1 VTLGYVTMSNHRDMT
16 TSDQSTSGKVR
27 ARRKRPPFRLD
38 RPKSGI
44 ARRAFSALVNPAV
57 ERALAFHKLNAVYH
71 DVCQNTTDDHFAA
84 KALESLKVT
93 VDVSDRELERIPK
106 TGPLVVVANH
116 PFGAIDGM
124 ILMSILHRARP
135 DAKVMA
141 NFLLHRIREL
151 RSMLICV
158 DPFEG
163 QGAAARNLGP
173 LKQAIRHVKE
183 GGALGCFPAG
193 EVAHLDIHQRA
204 IVDPQWSE
212 TIAGIVRRTGATVVP
227 LYFHGRNSPLFQLL
241 GMIHPRLRT
250 VMLPRELLKKHSRTI
265 KVKVGHPITAARL
278 AEFPDSR
285 RTIDYL
291 RMRTYLQSAGLHRR
305 YDREAPSSFGSP
317 ETEPHLSPI
326 IPAVEADKLADEI
339 AALPAGAKLVEAG
352 DQYVYTARAHQIPLC
367 LREIGRLREITFR
380 GVGEGTGKPLDLDRF
395 DETYLHLFIWQRD
408 KREIVGAYRLGQTDV
423 ILPEHGIA
431 GLYTSTLFDYD
442 RNLMDQIDPALE
454 MGRSFVRPEY
464 QKSYA
469 PLMNL
474 WKGIGRFMCLNPQ
487 YVRLFGPVSI
497 SNDYNDLSRRLMV
510 EFLMANK
517 FARDLAALCRA
528 RHPMRRPKRKRIV
541 KGVDSVVVKDIEE
554 VSDIIADIEREPK
567 GVPILLK
574 QYLRLGAQLLGFN
587 IDPDFGDVLDGLILI
602 DLRDTDP
609 RILGKYMGKD
619 AMAEFLAHHTS

>member
-1 VTLGYVTMSNHRDMT
+1 MHDHRDMT
-16 TSDQSTSGKVR
+16 TTNPPEPGK
-27 ARRKRPPFRLD
+27 AHDRRRRPPFRLN
-38 RPKSGI
+38 RPRNGI
-44 ARRAFSALVNPAV
+44 AKRAFSALVNPAV
-57 ERALAFHKLNAVYH
+57 ERALAFHKLNAVYD
-71 DVCQNTTDDHFAA
+71 DVCQDTTDEHFAA
-84 KALESLKVT
+84 KALASLKVA
-93 VDVSDRELERIPK
+93 VDVSDRELARIPD
-106 TGPLVVVANH
+106 TGPLIIVANH

-151 RSMLICV
+151 REMLICV

-163 QGAAARNLGP
+163 DGARARNLGP
-173 LKQAIRHVKE
+173 LKEAIRHVKA

-193 EVAHLDIHQRA
+193 EVAHLDLHQRA
-204 IVDPQWSE
+204 IVDPRWSE
-212 TIAGIVRRTGATVVP
+212 TVAGIVRRTGATVVP

-250 VMLPRELLKKHSRTI
+250 VMLPRELLRKHSRTI
-265 KVKVGHPITAARL
+265 KVKVGHPIPAGRL
-278 AEFPDSR
+278 AEFPDDR

-291 RMRTYLQSAGLHRR
+291 RMRTYLQAAGLHPRSRR
-305 YDREAPSSFGSP
+305 GVAPTFTP
-317 ETEPHLSPI
+317 TEPEPQLADI
-326 IPAVEADKLADEI
+326 IPAVDPAKLREEI
-339 AALPAGAKLVEAG
+339 DGLPAEAKLVAAG
-352 DQYVYTARAHQIPLC
+352 EQDVYAAPAHQIPLC
-367 LREIGRLREITFR
+367 LREIGRLREISFR
-380 GVGEGTGKPLDLDRF
+380 AVGEGTGKPLDLDRF
-395 DETYLHLFIWQRD
+395 DETYLHLFIWERN
-408 KREIVGAYRLGQTDV
+408 RLEIVGAYRLGQTDL
-423 ILPEHGIA
+423 ILPRHGIA

-442 RNLMDQIDPALE
+442 RSLMDQIDPALE
-454 MGRSFVRPEY
+454 MGRSFVRTEY

-474 WKGIGRFMCLNPQ
+474 WKGIARFMCLNPR
-487 YVRLFGPVSI
+487 YVRLLGPVSI

-510 EFLMANK
+510 EFLMANR

-541 KGVDSVVVKDIEE
+541 KGVDSVVVKDIDE

-602 DLRDTDP
+602 DLRDTDQ
-609 RILGKYMGKD
+609 RILAKYMGRQ
-619 AMAEFLAHHTS
+619 AMAEFFTHHAKA